1 MPPRLSLPDDLSALP
16 LIAPY
21 TPWLP
26 APWVAPPLA
35 RRAAAQRRSRSTTR
49 FSTAAHHATHRPLL
63 AQGAAPLLARH
74 AVRANADAAR
84 PASIACRRAAHA
96 GAAVAQLSERPRSVA
111 AHSATYAVVASSAG
125 RAATRSPCG
134 HPESQSQHCAFQHRS
149 SPCHAHR
156 RRWLSLLRRSR
167 TPCRTCQFRCLTSRW
182 DAHTAAAGAR
192 HHGSQR
198 HAQSPLRLHLRSSRH
213 ARHLRRK
220 HRLLQRQP
228 TYRLPLKPAKPAP
241 YHEGSRRRLC
251 QGIDQR

>member
-1 MPPRLSLPDDLSALP
+1 MPLLGPDVAGLPSFAFWP
-16 LIAPY
+16 MRHARPGG
-21 TPWLP
+21 
-26 APWVAPPLA
+26 LA
-35 RRAAAQRRSRSTTR
+35 FAAAAQLAGRPLG
-49 FSTAAHHATHRPLL
+49 TAAHSAIHAMAASSMGRAASRSPRGRP
-63 AQGAAPLLARH
+63 
-74 AVRANADAAR
+74 ANADAAR